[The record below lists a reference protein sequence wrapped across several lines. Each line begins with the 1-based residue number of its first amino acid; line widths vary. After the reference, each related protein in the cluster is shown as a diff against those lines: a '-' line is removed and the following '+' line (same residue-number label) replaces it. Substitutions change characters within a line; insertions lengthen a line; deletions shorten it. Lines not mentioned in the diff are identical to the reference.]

1 MTQAMDHLR
10 AEVARAQSVMA
21 AATTLIT
28 TVAGHIRDNAEDPVA
43 LNALAD
49 SLDSS
54 AAGLASAVTENTAAA
69 NLGGSTDVPAGGG
82 TDTGTGGTDTTG
94 AAGGDTTGAAAGGDA
109 TGAGTDTGGASGT
122 DTTGS
127 GSSDTASGGTD
138 TTGTSGDEQPV

>member
-21 AATTLIT
+21 SATTLIST
-28 TVAGHIRDNAEDPVA
+28 IAGHIRDNAEDPVA

-49 SLDSS
+49 QLDQS

-69 NLGGSTDVPAGGG
+69 NLGGDTTAPVGQPTDTGSNEPAGGA
-82 TDTGTGGTDTTG
+82 TDTGS
-94 AAGGDTTGAAAGGDA
+94 GDA

-122 DTTGS
+122 DTTGA
-127 GSSDTASGGTD
+127 GSSDASSGGTD
-138 TTGTSGDEQPV
+138 TGSTDTTQTSGDEQP